1 MMMKSIKTVCCAVVL
16 AGLSMSAMANTYS
29 WVDSNGRKNYS
40 DIQPV
45 GVSYS
50 VKYHASQRP
59 TPQPIHSSSHTPVVA
74 QPALVAMA
82 TAGDSRVRD
91 FYIADASSAMRERNR
106 TQARECLG
114 MEQSMARISSSR
126 NRTIDP
132 ETGGS
137 LEERQLRE
145 IKDSYSALCAN

>member
-1 MMMKSIKTVCCAVVL
+1 MKSIQTTTCSVVL
-16 AGLSMSAMANTYS
+16 VGLSMSAMANTYS
-29 WVDSNGRKNYS
+29 WEDRNGRKTYS
-40 DIQPV
+40 DIPPV
-45 GVSYS
+45 GVTYT
-50 VKYHASQRP
+50 VKYHATP
-59 TPQPIHSSSHTPVVA
+59 TTAPRLVDSSAHTPVAA
-74 QPALVAMA
+74 QPALVAMT
-82 TAGDSRVRD
+82 TAGDSRIRD
-91 FYIADASSAMRERNR
+91 SYIADAGSAMRERNR
-106 TQARECLG
+106 SQARECLG